1 MYSHHPVVP
10 SIALKGMW
18 IVLLSMTMKRHSV
31 IACLNK
37 LDWVVGCVGVGLVSS
52 FGRMNLKI
60 HQSDTMMALIL
71 PVPTEDSY
79 YMMNVFGVDSTIM
92 ADENREV

>member
-1 MYSHHPVVP
+1 MYSHHPVP
-10 SIALKGMW
+10 GIALKGMR
-18 IVLLSMTMKRHSV
+18 IVLLSMTMKRHSAV
-31 IACLNK
+31 ACLNK
-37 LDWVVGCVGVGLVSS
+37 WDWVVGCVGMGLASS

-60 HQSDTMMALIL
+60 HQSDTMIL
-71 PVPTEDSY
+71 PVQTEDSY